1 MCAVNGGSEMK
12 MTYERS
18 CGAVVFRDAK
28 DENGNAKRYVLMIKH
43 TEHSRHSFPKG
54 HMEPGESEVM
64 TAQREVFEE
73 TGIHIRIVDKFRET
87 VHYCPKPGVKKTVV
101 YFVSVTDK
109 IETVAQENEI
119 AAVEWVAEDRAGALL
134 AHANDKKILSLAIKY
149 MDEKDGNGDNNL

>member
-1 MCAVNGGSEMK
+1 

-73 TGIHIRIVDKFRET
+73 SMT
-87 VHYCPKPGVKKTVV
+87 VNVI
-101 YFVSVTDK
+101 
-109 IETVAQENEI
+109 IE
-119 AAVEWVAEDRAGALL
+119 
-134 AHANDKKILSLAIKY
+134 LSMNFLMI
-149 MDEKDGNGDNNL
+149 NCSSF

>member
-1 MCAVNGGSEMK
+1 MESE

-18 CGAVVFRDAK
+18 CGAVVFRK
-28 DENGNAKRYVLMIKH
+28 GVDENGKAGRFVLMIKH
-43 TEHSRHSFPKG
+43 TSHSRHSFPKG
-54 HMEPGESEVM
+54 HMEPGESEIM

-87 VHYCPKPGVKKTVV
+87 VQYSPKPGVKKTVV

-119 AAVEWVAEDRAGALL
+119 AAVEWIAEERAGALL
-134 AHANDKKILSLAIKY
+134 AHANDKRILSLAIKY
-149 MDEKDGNGDNNL
+149 MDEKDENGDNSL